1 MKISFALLTLV
12 FCCARVQAQN
22 IEGQIIA
29 SEYGTWAVPGY
40 TSNTYS
46 FAPGS
51 CRVQGGAS
59 FFFAFNTGTPVRIV
73 DSTPSSYV
81 DTNVTC
87 AVSIAPVNSHQLPFH
102 LTSATGGLQ
111 EALSQNLTTPATN

>member
-1 MKISFALLTLV
+1 MKKLLALLALALCSYPGTRWS
-12 FCCARVQAQN
+12 ARAQAQN
-22 IEGQIIA
+22 IEGEIIA
-29 SEYGTWAVPGY
+29 SQYGTWTVPGY

-59 FFFAFNTGTPVRIV
+59 FFFAFNTGTPIRVV
-73 DSTPSSYV
+73 DANPALSETVTPSSYV

-87 AVSIAPVNSHQLPFH
+87 AITIAPVNSHQLP
-102 LTSATGGLQ
+102 S
-111 EALSQNLTTPATN
+111 